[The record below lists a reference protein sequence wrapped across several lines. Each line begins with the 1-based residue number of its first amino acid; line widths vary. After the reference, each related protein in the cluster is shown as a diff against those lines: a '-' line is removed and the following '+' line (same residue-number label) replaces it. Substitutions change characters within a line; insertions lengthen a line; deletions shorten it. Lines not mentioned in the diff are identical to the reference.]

1 MSQPDLQTA
10 GTGADGRSWRT
21 VDIVVT
27 AVLAVAFGVV
37 FWAWNTLWVATS
49 PAFTAFPPAQA
60 FMYGIWLVPG
70 VLAMLVVRKP
80 GAAFFA
86 MLLAATVSA
95 LLGSQWGTQVIWY
108 GALEGLAPELIFLAF
123 GYRRFTLPVAVTAAA
138 AAGLTAFGL
147 DWYFYY
153 LHWSPG
159 WLTAFAVILTAS
171 SMLIAGLGSWL
182 LVRRMA
188 ATGVLDAL
196 PSGRDRERI

>member
-1 MSQPDLQTA
+1 MSEHDLATA
-10 GTGADGRSWRT
+10 RSGGPRRSWRT

-37 FWAWNTLWVATS
+37 FWAWGLLWNATG

-80 GAAFFA
+80 GTAVFA
-86 MLLAATVSA
+86 MVLAATVSA
-95 LLGSQWGTQVIWY
+95 LLGSAWGTQVIWY
-108 GALEGLAPELIFLAF
+108 GALEGLAPELVFLAF
-123 GYRRFTLPVAVTAAA
+123 GYRRFTLPIASAAAA
-138 AAGLTAFGL
+138 AAGVTAFGL

-153 LHWSPG
+153 RPWSAG
-159 WLTAFAVILTAS
+159 WLTVYAVVLTTS
-171 SMLIAGLGSWL
+171 SVLIAGLGSWL

-188 ATGVLDAL
+188 TTGVLDAL
-196 PSGRDRERI
+196 PSGRDRERV

>member
-1 MSQPDLQTA
+1 MSEHDTTTA
-10 GTGADGRSWRT
+10 RTGAGARRWRT

-37 FWAWNTLWVATS
+37 FWAWNSLWVALG

-70 VLAMLVVRKP
+70 ILAMLVVRKP
-80 GAAFFA
+80 GAAVFA
-86 MLLAATVSA
+86 MVLAATVSA
-95 LLGSQWGTQVIWY
+95 LLGSVWGTQVIWY
-108 GALEGLAPELIFLAF
+108 GVLEGLAPELVFLAVA
-123 GYRRFTLPVAVTAAA
+123 YRRFTLPVTLTAAA

-153 LHWSPG
+153 LHWSAG

-171 SMLIAGLGSWL
+171 SVLIAGLGSWF

-188 ATGVLDAL
+188 ATGVLDAF
-196 PSGRDRERI
+196 PPGRERDLV

>member
-1 MSQPDLQTA
+1 MSEHDLATA
-10 GTGADGRSWRT
+10 RTGILRRSWRT

-37 FWAWNTLWVATS
+37 FWAWGLLWNATG
-49 PAFTAFPPAQA
+49 PAFTALPPAQA

-80 GAAFFA
+80 GAAVFA
-86 MLLAATVSA
+86 MVLAATVSA
-95 LLGSQWGTQVIWY
+95 LLGSAWGTQVIWY
-108 GALEGLAPELIFLAF
+108 GALEGLAPELVFLAF
-123 GYRRFTLPVAVTAAA
+123 GYRRFTLPVASMAAA

-153 LHWSPG
+153 RPWSAG
-159 WLTAFAVILTAS
+159 WLTLYAVVLTVS
-171 SMLIAGLGSWL
+171 SVLIAGLGSWL

-196 PSGRDRERI
+196 PSGQERERV